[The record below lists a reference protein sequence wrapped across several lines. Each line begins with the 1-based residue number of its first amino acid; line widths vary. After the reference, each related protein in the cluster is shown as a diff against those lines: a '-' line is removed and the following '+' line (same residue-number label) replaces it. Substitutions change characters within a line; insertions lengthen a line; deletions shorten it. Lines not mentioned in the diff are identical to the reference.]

1 MPFLAALSTVRS
13 GAVGSQ
19 PQAWKSLAVAL
30 RLPGTCQELLELQH
44 GVIARWQ
51 VAQAAPGSRIV
62 DPQLHSGRWQAL
74 YRGVYATFTGR
85 PSRIALLWGAVLRAG
100 PGAAL
105 SYDTAAELDRL
116 SDKPS
121 MCIHV
126 TVDPARQITISK
138 RECQGLAPMII
149 LHRSTR
155 LDQARHPA
163 RTPPRTRIEETT
175 LDLIQVSPSFD
186 QALAWLASACG
197 RRLTTPELLLGSM
210 AARSRLRWRARVV
223 SALTD
228 VGDGVHSVLEW
239 HYVRG
244 VERSHGLPRA
254 TRQVLSRL
262 GGRTR
267 YLDNHY
273 REFGVAVELD
283 GRAAHPAE
291 ARWRDIRRDNA
302 SAEAGI
308 VTLRYGWADVTQEP
322 CRVAAEV
329 VRVLRN
335 HGWTGHPRPCG
346 PGCGASSA

>member
-1 MPFLAALSTVRS
+1 MGARIARVR
-13 GAVGSQ
+13 V
-19 PQAWKSLAVAL
+19 VATP
-30 RLPGTCQELLELQH
+30 LPGTCQELLELQH

-51 VAQAAPGSRIV
+51 IAQAGQGARIV
-62 DPQLHSGRWQAL
+62 DPQLHSGRWQPL
-74 YRGVYATFTGR
+74 YRGVYANFTGR

-116 SDKPS
+116 ADKPS
-121 MCIHV
+121 TTIHV
-126 TVDPARQITISK
+126 TVSQARQITLSNG
-138 RECQGLAPMII
+138 ECQGLAPKII

-155 LDQARHPA
+155 LDRARHPA

-175 LDLIQVSPSFD
+175 LDLIQISPSFD

-210 AARSRLRWRARVV
+210 AARSRLRWRARLI

-244 VERSHGLPRA
+244 VERNHGLPRA
-254 TRQVLSRL
+254 TRQVLSRV

-273 REFGVAVELD
+273 PDFGVAVELD
-283 GRAAHPAE
+283 GQAAHPAE

-308 VTLRYGWADVTQEP
+308 VTLRYGWADVIQEP
-322 CRVAAEV
+322 CRVAGEV
-329 VRVLRN
+329 ARVLRN
-335 HGWTGHPRPCG
+335 QGWTGRLHPCG

>member
-1 MPFLAALSTVRS
+1 MSTARS
-13 GAVGSQ
+13 GAVGSE

-116 SDKPS
+116 SDKGS

-239 HYVRG
+239 HYVRA

-254 TRQVLSRL
+254 KRQALSRVA
-262 GGRTR
+262 GRTR

-273 REFGVAVELD
+273 QEFGVAVELD
-283 GRAAHPAE
+283 GQATHPVE
-291 ARWRDIRRDNA
+291 ARWRDIHRDNA

-308 VTLRYGWADVTQEP
+308 VTLRYGWADVTEGS

-329 VRVLRN
+329 ARVLRI
-335 HGWTGHPRPCG
+335 HGWTGRPRPCG
-346 PGCGASSA
+346 PGCGASSS

>member
-1 MPFLAALSTVRS
+1 MARE
-13 GAVGSQ
+13 
-19 PQAWKSLAVAL
+19 
-30 RLPGTCQELLELQH
+30 LPGTCRELLELQH

-51 VAQAAPGSRIV
+51 LAQAGLGARIV
-62 DPQLHSGRWQAL
+62 DPQVHNGRWQAL
-74 YRGVYATFTGR
+74 YRGVYATFSGS
-85 PSRIALLWGAVLRAG
+85 PSRLALLWGAVLRAG

-116 SDKPS
+116 ADKPS
-121 MCIHV
+121 TCSHV
-126 TVDPARQITISK
+126 TVSQARQVTITS
-138 RECQGLAPMII
+138 RECRGSAPKII

-175 LDLIQVSPSFD
+175 LDLIEAAPD
-186 QALAWLASACG
+186 IEQALAWLASACG

-210 AARSRLRWRARVV
+210 AARSRLRWRAQLV
-223 SALTD
+223 SAIAD

-254 TRQVLSRL
+254 KRQVLSRVR
-262 GGRTR
+262 GRTR

-283 GRAAHPAE
+283 GQAAHPIE
-291 ARWRDIRRDNA
+291 ARWRDIRRDN
-302 SAEAGI
+302 SRAEAGI
-308 VTLRYGWADVTQEP
+308 VTLRYGWADVTGEP

-329 VRVLRN
+329 ARVLRT
-335 HGWTGHPRPCG
+335 HGWTGYPRPCG
-346 PGCGASSA
+346 PGCAASSA

>member
-1 MPFLAALSTVRS
+1 M
-13 GAVGSQ
+13 
-19 PQAWKSLAVAL
+19 AL

-51 VAQAAPGSRIV
+51 AAGVGLNVRVIDAQLLR
-62 DPQLHSGRWQAL
+62 GRWQTL
-74 YRGVYATFTGR
+74 YRGVYAAFTGR
-85 PSRIALLWGAVLRAG
+85 PSRMALLWAAVLRAG
-100 PGAAL
+100 PEAAL
-105 SYDTAAELDRL
+105 SHDTAAELDRL
-116 SDKPS
+116 TDKPS
-121 MCIHV
+121 TCIHV
-126 TVDPARQITISK
+126 MVDSARQITISS
-138 RECQGLAPMII
+138 RECQGLAPKII

-155 LDQARHPA
+155 LDLARHPA

-197 RRLTTPELLLGSM
+197 RRLTTAELLLGSM
-210 AARSRLRWRARVV
+210 AARSRIRWRARLADV
-223 SALTD
+223 LTD

-244 VERSHGLPRA
+244 VERGHGLPRA
-254 TRQVLSRL
+254 RRQVLSRV

-273 REFGVAVELD
+273 QEFGVAVELD
-283 GRAAHPAE
+283 GQTAHPVE

-329 VRVLRN
+329 AGVLRN
-335 HGWTGHPRPCG
+335 HGWTGRPCPCG
-346 PGCGASSA
+346 PGCRASSA

>member
-1 MPFLAALSTVRS
+1 
-13 GAVGSQ
+13 
-19 PQAWKSLAVAL
+19 LAVAS

-51 VAQAAPGSRIV
+51 IAQAGQSARIV
-62 DPQLHSGRWQAL
+62 DPQVQIGRWQPL
-74 YRGVYATFTGR
+74 YRGVYATFTGH
-85 PSRIALLWGAVLRAG
+85 PSRMAFLWSAVLRAG

-105 SYDTAAELDRL
+105 SHDTAAELDRL
-116 SDKPS
+116 TDKPS
-121 MCIHV
+121 TCIHV
-126 TVDPARQITISK
+126 TIGTTRQIAISG
-138 RECQGLAPMII
+138 RDCQRLAPKIT

-155 LDQARHPA
+155 LEEARHPA

-175 LDLIQVSPSFD
+175 IDLIQVSPSFD

-210 AARSRLRWRARVV
+210 AARSRLRWRARLV

-254 TRQVLSRL
+254 ERQALSRV
-262 GGRTR
+262 GGLTR

-273 REFGVAVELD
+273 HAFGVAVELD
-283 GRAAHPAE
+283 GQAAHPAE

-308 VTLRYGWADVTQEP
+308 VTLRYGWADVTNEP

-329 VRVLRN
+329 AAVLRQR
-335 HGWTGHPRPCG
+335 GWTGYPRPCG

>member
-1 MPFLAALSTVRS
+1 MA
-13 GAVGSQ
+13 
-19 PQAWKSLAVAL
+19 PQ
-30 RLPGTCQELLELQH
+30 LPGTCQELLELQH

-51 VAQAAPGSRIV
+51 VAQAGPGARIV
-62 DPQLHSGRWQAL
+62 DPQLHSGRWQPL
-74 YRGVYATFTGR
+74 YRGVYATFTGH

-100 PGAAL
+100 PRAAL

-116 SDKPS
+116 TDKPS
-121 MCIHV
+121 RHIHV
-126 TVDPARQITISK
+126 TVDAARQITISG
-138 RECQGLAPMII
+138 RECHGLVPRII

-155 LDQARHPA
+155 LDLVRHPA

-175 LDLIQVSPSFD
+175 LDLIEVSPSFD

-210 AARSRLRWRARVV
+210 AARSRLRWRNRLA

-228 VGDGVHSVLEW
+228 IGDGVHSVLEW

-254 TRQVLSRL
+254 KRQSVSRV
-262 GGRTR
+262 GERTR

-273 REFGVAVELD
+273 SEFGVAVELD
-283 GRAAHPAE
+283 GHTTHPAE

-308 VTLRYGWADVTQEP
+308 VTLRYGWADVIHEP

-329 VRVLRN
+329 ARVLRN
-335 HGWTGHPRPCG
+335 QGWTGRLRPCG
-346 PGCGASSA
+346 PSCEAASP

>member
-1 MPFLAALSTVRS
+1 MGARIARVR
-13 GAVGSQ
+13 V
-19 PQAWKSLAVAL
+19 VAIHL
-30 RLPGTCQELLELQH
+30 LGTCQELLELQH

-51 VAQAAPGSRIV
+51 IAQAGQGARIV
-62 DPQLHSGRWQAL
+62 DPQLHSGRWQPL
-74 YRGVYATFTGR
+74 YRGVYANFTGR

-116 SDKPS
+116 ADKPS
-121 MCIHV
+121 TTIHV
-126 TVDPARQITISK
+126 TVSQARQITLSS
-138 RECQGLAPMII
+138 RECQGLVPKII
-149 LHRSTR
+149 LHRSTH
-155 LDQARHPA
+155 LDRARHPA

-210 AARSRLRWRARVV
+210 VARSRLRWRARLV

-254 TRQVLSRL
+254 TRQVLSRV

-273 REFGVAVELD
+273 PDFGVAVELD
-283 GRAAHPAE
+283 GQAAHPAE
-291 ARWRDIRRDNA
+291 ARWLDIRRDNA

-308 VTLRYGWADVTQEP
+308 VTLRYGWADVIQEP

-329 VRVLRN
+329 AKVLRN
-335 HGWTGHPRPCG
+335 HGWTGRLHPCG
-346 PGCGASSA
+346 PSCGASSA